1 MIRKIKNKLLL
12 GFVLPIVDLVYKT
25 SSVYWLKRIT
35 ELEKKNNEAI
45 SRWQLAELR
54 KFVEHAYL
62 HTRYYRNLFDKN
74 GIKPS
79 DIVTFDD
86 LKKIPPVD
94 KQIIRENYKDLIPD
108 NIAELRYRES
118 RSGGT
123 TGEPLVYYCDE
134 DTWGYI
140 TAAKINA
147 WQKTSYLYGDSY
159 VALGSTSLFPQK
171 GRSLKNI
178 LYFFIRNGIALNGVN
193 IDNSIA
199 EKYILLIK
207 EKKIKYIYGY
217 TSSIFLLATYVLEN
231 KINIDYVEGVFTTS
245 EVLTPY
251 YRMTIESAFNA
262 KIQDGYGARDA
273 GITAFE
279 VFPGE
284 YHVSYN
290 VVAEIENCFE
300 PDTGTLLC
308 TNFLNYSFPML
319 RYRLGDEVELL
330 PHGSENY
337 NGQVIRRVL
346 GRTSDVMRLD
356 NGHNLSSTGFSIM
369 IKEFNVKAFR
379 MTKVHGLK
387 ILLELQPNDNF
398 ENTEESIILNTI
410 QKYVGD
416 DCVVELKYVEGFDEI
431 KNGKWNYFRV

>member
-12 GFVLPIVDLVYKT
+12 GLVLPMVDLVYKT

-35 ELEKKNNEAI
+35 ELERKNSEAVND
-45 SRWQLAELR
+45 WQLTELR
-54 KFVEHAYL
+54 KFVAHAYL
-62 HTRYYRNLFDKN
+62 HTKYYKNLFDEN
-74 GIKPS
+74 GIKPT
-79 DIVTFDD
+79 DILTFED
-86 LKKIPPVD
+86 LKKIPPID
-94 KQIIRENYKDLIPD
+94 KQIIRENHKDLIPD
-108 NIAELRYRES
+108 NIAELCYRES

-140 TAAKINA
+140 TAAKIHA

-199 EKYILLIK
+199 EKYISLIK
-207 EKKIKYIYGY
+207 ENKIKYIYGY

-231 KINIDYVEGVFTTS
+231 NIYIGHVKGVFTTS

-251 YRMTIESAFNA
+251 YKSTIESAFNA

-279 VFPGE
+279 ISPGE
-284 YHVSYN
+284 YHVGYN
-290 VVAEIENCFE
+290 VVAEVVDCFE
-300 PDTGTLLC
+300 PNTGTLLC

-319 RYRLGDEVELL
+319 RYKLGDEVELL
-330 PHGSENY
+330 PAGSENY

-398 ENTEESIILNTI
+398 ENTEESIVLNTI